1 MKKHIFIT
9 LLSLSFLTMIS
20 CSKSDKDKLEGKWQ
34 LRYYE
39 LPDGST
45 IKCDS
50 VFYNFQHSSFSAIC
64 ITETGSYPSFFGNYS
79 LLDNKI
85 SINLL
90 PDYSGA
96 AYDKYLGWEDC
107 QRTFQLKLITSKALQ
122 LEYNDTISVFRKY

>member
-1 MKKHIFIT
+1 MKKIIST
-9 LLSLSFLTMIS
+9 ILLSVSLITFVS

-34 LRYYE
+34 LRQYE

-85 SINLL
+85 SIILL
-90 PDYSGA
+90 PDYNSA
-96 AYDKYLGWEDC
+96 TYEKYIGWEDC
-107 QRTFQLKLITSKALQ
+107 QRTFTLKHISSKALQ
-122 LEYNDTISVFRKY
+122 LEYNDTVSVFRKY